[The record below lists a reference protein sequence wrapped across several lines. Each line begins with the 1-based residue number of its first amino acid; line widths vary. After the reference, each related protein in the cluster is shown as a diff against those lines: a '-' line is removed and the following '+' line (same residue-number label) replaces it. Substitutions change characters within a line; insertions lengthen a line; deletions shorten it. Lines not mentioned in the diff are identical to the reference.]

1 MKVFNMYVRTAA
13 GGTATMLCLATT
25 MSDAVQKYEDGH
37 FELVTVDDV
46 TRPYMRLLQTPLK
59 ELDEEQQPDLER
71 LLSEITQ
78 KFF

>member
-1 MKVFNMYVRTAA
+1 MKVFNMYVKTDK
-13 GGTATMLCLATT
+13 GGVATMLCLATT

-59 ELDEEQQPDLER
+59 ELDDDEQVNLER
-71 LLSEITQ
+71 LLNEITQ
-78 KFF
+78 EFF

>member
-1 MKVFNMYVRTAA
+1 MKVFNMYVRTAD
-13 GGTATMLCLATT
+13 GGIATMLCLATT

-46 TRPYMRLLQTPLK
+46 TRPYMRLLQTPLR
-59 ELDEEQQPDLER
+59 ELDDDEQTELER

-78 KFF
+78 EFF